1 MINRVVLV
9 GRLTR
14 DPELK
19 YTQNGIANLRFSVAV
34 NRTFQNQN
42 GERQADFINCVAW
55 RAQAENM
62 GKFLRKGSLIGVEG
76 RIETGSYQA
85 QDGSTRY
92 TTDVVCDSVQFLE
105 PRSANENRGGSGY
118 GGGQP
123 MPNQDFGGGYGGAP
137 SYPSQNQPQNNS
149 FGGGG
154 FSGNQQQKSFN
165 SPAPSFSN
173 NHEPASGSSDFSIS
187 DDDLPF

>member
-19 YTQNGIANLRFSVAV
+19 YTTNGIANLRFSIAV
-34 NRTFQNQN
+34 NRTFTSQN

-55 RAQAENM
+55 RGQAENM
-62 GKFLRKGSLIGVEG
+62 AKFLRKGSLIGVEG

-85 QDGSTRY
+85 QDGSMRY

-105 PRSANENRGGSGY
+105 PRSAAADRGNFGAQPSQDF
-118 GGGQP
+118 GGG
-123 MPNQDFGGGYGGAP
+123 FGGGYGGTPSFQSQAPTSNPYGGNPFGGAP
-137 SYPSQNQPQNNS
+137 SPDQGFGNLSQ
-149 FGGGG
+149 
-154 FSGNQQQKSFN
+154 SFN
-165 SPAPSFSN
+165 N
-173 NHEPASGSSDFSIS
+173 EPDFSSTINIS

>member
-19 YTQNGIANLRFSVAV
+19 YTTNGIANLRFSIAV
-34 NRTFQNQN
+34 NRTFTSQN

-55 RAQAENM
+55 RGQAENM
-62 GKFLRKGSLIGVEG
+62 AKFLRKGSLIGVEG

-85 QDGSTRY
+85 QDGSMRY

-105 PRSANENRGGSGY
+105 PRSASADRGNFGAQPSQDF
-118 GGGQP
+118 GGG
-123 MPNQDFGGGYGGAP
+123 FGGGYGGMPSFQQQAPASNGFGGNPFGGAP
-137 SYPSQNQPQNNS
+137 SMDQGFGNPSQ
-149 FGGGG
+149 
-154 FSGNQQQKSFN
+154 SFN
-165 SPAPSFSN
+165 N
-173 NHEPASGSSDFSIS
+173 EPDFSSTINIS

>member
-19 YTQNGIANLRFSVAV
+19 YTTNGIANLRFSVAV
-34 NRTFQNQN
+34 NRTFTNQS

-62 GKFLRKGSLIGVEG
+62 AKFLRKGSLIGVEG

-85 QDGSTRY
+85 QDGTTRY
-92 TTDVVCDSVQFLE
+92 TTDVIADSVQFLE
-105 PRSANENRGGSGY
+105 PRSQQT
-118 GGGQP
+118 GGGFQDQNASAGGFNNGGGFQQP
-123 MPNQDFGGGYGGAP
+123 SNGFGGG
-137 SYPSQNQPQNNS
+137 NNS
-149 FGGGG
+149 A
-154 FSGNQQQKSFN
+154 
-165 SPAPSFSN
+165 PAPSFPQAPANDFGMPSMPSSN
-173 NHEPASGSSDFSIS
+173 QGSGFSSTINIS

>member
-19 YTQNGIANLRFSVAV
+19 YTTNGIANLRFSIAV
-34 NRTFQNQN
+34 NRTFTSQN

-55 RAQAENM
+55 RGQAENM
-62 GKFLRKGSLIGVEG
+62 AKFLRKGSLIGVEG

-85 QDGSTRY
+85 QDGSMRY

-105 PRSANENRGGSGY
+105 PRSASADRGNFGAQPSQDL
-118 GGGQP
+118 GGG
-123 MPNQDFGGGYGGAP
+123 FGGGYGGTPSFQQQAP
-137 SYPSQNQPQNNS
+137 ASNGFVEILRGSTKYGSRSFGNPSQ
-149 FGGGG
+149 
-154 FSGNQQQKSFN
+154 SFN
-165 SPAPSFSN
+165 N
-173 NHEPASGSSDFSIS
+173 EPDFQ
-187 DDDLPF
+187 LNY

>member
-19 YTQNGIANLRFSVAV
+19 YTTNGIANLRFSIAV
-34 NRTFQNQN
+34 NRTFTSQN

-55 RAQAENM
+55 RSQAENM
-62 GKFLRKGSLIGVEG
+62 AKFLRKGSLIGVEG

-85 QDGSTRY
+85 QDGSMRY

-105 PRSANENRGGSGY
+105 PRSATADRGNFGT
-118 GGGQP
+118 QP
-123 MPNQDFGGGYGGAP
+123 SHD
-137 SYPSQNQPQNNS
+137 
-149 FGGGG
+149 
-154 FSGNQQQKSFN
+154 FSGGNPFGATQSVDQGFANPGSNFN
-165 SPAPSFSN
+165 S
-173 NHEPASGSSDFSIS
+173 EPDFSSTINIS

>member
-14 DPELK
+14 NPELK
-19 YTQNGIANLRFSVAV
+19 YTTSGIANLRFSLAV
-34 NRTFQNQN
+34 NRSFSGPN

-55 RAQAENM
+55 RGQAENM
-62 GKFLRKGSLIGVEG
+62 AKFLHKGSLIGVEG
-76 RIETGSYQA
+76 RIETGSYQT

-105 PRSANENRGGSGY
+105 SKKN
-118 GGGQP
+118 GQQGQNHQEVRMQQAQQP
-123 MPNQDFGGGYGGAP
+123 TFDSPYLQPGDNLFDPNFSIP
-137 SYPSQNQPQNNS
+137 SSYVPGQNQNS
-149 FGGGG
+149 
-154 FSGNQQQKSFN
+154 NIN
-165 SPAPSFSN
+165 IN
-173 NHEPASGSSDFSIS
+173 

>member
-19 YTQNGIANLRFSVAV
+19 YTTNGIANLRFTVAV
-34 NRTFQNQN
+34 NRTFTNQS
-42 GERQADFINCVAW
+42 GERQADFIGCVAW

-62 GKFLRKGSLIGVEG
+62 AKFLRKGSLIGVEG

-85 QDGSTRY
+85 QDGTTRY
-92 TTDVVCDSVQFLE
+92 TTDVIADSVQFLE
-105 PRSANENRGGSGY
+105 PRSANADRGSY
-118 GGGQP
+118 GGQ
-123 MPNQDFGGGYGGAP
+123 MPQDFAGAAAP
-137 SYPSQNQPQNNS
+137 SFPSP
-149 FGGGG
+149 
-154 FSGNQQQKSFN
+154 NQQQPFN
-165 SPAPSFSN
+165 N
-173 NHEPASGSSDFSIS
+173 PASQATNEPDFSSTINIS

>member
-19 YTQNGIANLRFSVAV
+19 YTTNGIANLRFSVAV
-34 NRTFQNQN
+34 NRTFTNQN

-55 RAQAENM
+55 RGQAENM
-62 GKFLRKGSLIGVEG
+62 SKFLRKGSLIGVEG

-85 QDGSTRY
+85 QDGTTRY
-92 TTDVVCDSVQFLE
+92 TTDVIADNVQFLE
-105 PRSANENRGGSGY
+105 PRSASTERGGGY
-118 GGGQP
+118 AGGQAP
-123 MPNQDFGGGYGGAP
+123 QQDFGGYGGVPSFPSQSQQPAANPFGGAP
-137 SYPSQNQPQNNS
+137 ASNQQAGSPSPS
-149 FGGGG
+149 FGGGPD
-154 FSGNQQQKSFN
+154 FN
-165 SPAPSFSN
+165 SSIN
-173 NHEPASGSSDFSIS
+173 IS

>member
-19 YTQNGIANLRFSVAV
+19 YTANGIANLRFSVAV
-34 NRTFQNQN
+34 NRSFTSQN

-55 RAQAENM
+55 RGQAENM
-62 GKFLRKGSLIGVEG
+62 AKFLRKGSLIGVEG

-85 QDGSTRY
+85 QDGTTRY
-92 TTDVVCDSVQFLE
+92 TTDVVADSVQFLE
-105 PRSANENRGGSGY
+105 PRSAQGDRAGGGFQDPGGFPGSGQQS
-118 GGGQP
+118 GGFGG
-123 MPNQDFGGGYGGAP
+123 GGGYGGAP
-137 SYPSQNQPQNNS
+137 S
-149 FGGGG
+149 FGGGQQQAPANDFG
-154 FSGNQQQKSFN
+154 MPSMPAPSGNQGSG
-165 SPAPSFSN
+165 FSSTIN
-173 NHEPASGSSDFSIS
+173 IS

>member
-14 DPELK
+14 DTELK
-19 YTQNGIANLRFSVAV
+19 YTTNGIANLRFSIAV
-34 NRTFQNQN
+34 NRTFTSQN

-55 RAQAENM
+55 RGQAENM
-62 GKFLRKGSLIGVEG
+62 AKFLRKGSLIGVEG

-85 QDGSTRY
+85 QDGSMRY

-105 PRSANENRGGSGY
+105 PRSASADRGNFGA
-118 GGGQP
+118 QP
-123 MPNQDFGGGYGGAP
+123 SQDFGGGFGGGYAGTPSFQQQAPASNGFGGNPFGGAP
-137 SYPSQNQPQNNS
+137 SMDQGFGNPSQ
-149 FGGGG
+149 
-154 FSGNQQQKSFN
+154 SFN
-165 SPAPSFSN
+165 N
-173 NHEPASGSSDFSIS
+173 EPDFSSTINIS

>member
-19 YTQNGIANLRFSVAV
+19 YTTNGIANLRFSIAV
-34 NRTFQNQN
+34 NRTFTSQN

-55 RAQAENM
+55 RGQAENM
-62 GKFLRKGSLIGVEG
+62 AKFLRKGSLIGVEG

-85 QDGSTRY
+85 QDGSMRY

-105 PRSANENRGGSGY
+105 PRSASADRGNFGAQPSQDF
-118 GGGQP
+118 GGG
-123 MPNQDFGGGYGGAP
+123 FGGGYGGTPSFQQQAPASNGFGGNPFGGAP
-137 SYPSQNQPQNNS
+137 SMDHGFGNPS
-149 FGGGG
+149 
-154 FSGNQQQKSFN
+154 KSFN
-165 SPAPSFSN
+165 N
-173 NHEPASGSSDFSIS
+173 EPDFSSTMNIS

>member
-14 DPELK
+14 NPELK
-19 YTQNGIANLRFSVAV
+19 YTTNGIANLRFSLAV
-34 NRTFQNQN
+34 NRSYSGPN

-55 RAQAENM
+55 RGQAENM
-62 GKFLRKGSLIGVEG
+62 AKFLHKGSLIGVEG
-76 RIETGSYQA
+76 RIETGSYQT

-105 PRSANENRGGSGY
+105 PKNN
-118 GGGQP
+118 GQ
-123 MPNQDFGGGYGGAP
+123 QG
-137 SYPSQNQPQNNS
+137 QNQQEA
-149 FGGGG
+149 GI
-154 FSGNQQQKSFN
+154 QQAQQPTFDSPYSQPGTNPFN
-165 SPAPSFSN
+165 PSFSIPPGYTPGHN
-173 NHEPASGSSDFSIS
+173 ENSNININ

>member
-19 YTQNGIANLRFSVAV
+19 YTTNGIANLRFSIAV
-34 NRTFQNQN
+34 NRTFTSQN

-55 RAQAENM
+55 RGQAENM
-62 GKFLRKGSLIGVEG
+62 AKFLRKGSLIGVEG

-85 QDGSTRY
+85 KDGSMRY

-105 PRSANENRGGSGY
+105 PRGGGNTQQGMPNPQY
-118 GGGQP
+118 TGGQNFGGGQP
-123 MPNQDFGGGYGGAP
+123 TYNNPPHQQFGGAP
-137 SYPSQNQPQNNS
+137 QQGPGYQQPVQPPQNQQNYTRMDEDP
-149 FGGGG
+149 F
-154 FSGNQQQKSFN
+154 
-165 SPAPSFSN
+165 ASN
-173 NHEPASGSSDFSIS
+173 KGPIEVTE
-187 DDDLPF
+187 DDLPF

>member
-19 YTQNGIANLRFSVAV
+19 YTTNGIANLRFSIAV
-34 NRTFQNQN
+34 NRTFTSQN

-55 RAQAENM
+55 RNQAENM
-62 GKFLRKGSLIGVEG
+62 AKFLRKGSLIGVEG

-105 PRSANENRGGSGY
+105 PRSASADRGSFGS
-118 GGGQP
+118 Q
-123 MPNQDFGGGYGGAP
+123 
-137 SYPSQNQPQNNS
+137 PSQVEDMVVRHHSHHNNLPMLLVETHLEELQVQIKTLAIHHLRS
-149 FGGGG
+149 IMDLISVLLLTF
-154 FSGNQQQKSFN
+154 QMMIYHFN
-165 SPAPSFSN
+165 F
-173 NHEPASGSSDFSIS
+173 
-187 DDDLPF
+187 

>member
-19 YTQNGIANLRFSVAV
+19 YTTNGIANLRFSIAV
-34 NRTFQNQN
+34 NRTFTSQN

-55 RAQAENM
+55 RGQAENM
-62 GKFLRKGSLIGVEG
+62 AKFLRKGSLIGVEG

-105 PRSANENRGGSGY
+105 PRQASADRQNF
-118 GGGQP
+118 GGQP
-123 MPNQDFGGGYGGAP
+123 SQDFGGGFGGGYGGTPSFPAQAP
-137 SYPSQNQPQNNS
+137 ATNNPYGGNP
-149 FGGGG
+149 FGGTPSPDQG
-154 FSGNQQQKSFN
+154 FNNPSSQFN
-165 SPAPSFSN
+165 N
-173 NHEPASGSSDFSIS
+173 EPDFSSTINIS

>member
-19 YTQNGIANLRFSVAV
+19 YTTNGIANLRFSIAV
-34 NRTFQNQN
+34 NRTFTSQN

-55 RAQAENM
+55 RGQAENM
-62 GKFLRKGSLIGVEG
+62 AKFLRKGSLIGVEG

-85 QDGSTRY
+85 QDGSMRY

-105 PRSANENRGGSGY
+105 PRSVSADRQQNFGAQPSQDF
-118 GGGQP
+118 GGG
-123 MPNQDFGGGYGGAP
+123 FGGGYGGAP
-137 SYPSQNQPQNNS
+137 SFQQQAPASNNFGGNPFGGAPSMDQAFGNPSQ
-149 FGGGG
+149 
-154 FSGNQQQKSFN
+154 SFN
-165 SPAPSFSN
+165 N
-173 NHEPASGSSDFSIS
+173 EPDFSSTINIS

>member
-19 YTQNGIANLRFSVAV
+19 YTTNGIANLRFSIAV
-34 NRTFQNQN
+34 NRTFTSQN

-55 RAQAENM
+55 RGQAENM
-62 GKFLRKGSLIGVEG
+62 AKFLRKGSLIGVEG

-85 QDGSTRY
+85 QDGTTRY

-105 PRSANENRGGSGY
+105 PRSASADRGNFGSQPSQDF
-118 GGGQP
+118 GGG
-123 MPNQDFGGGYGGAP
+123 FGGGYGGAP
-137 SYPSQNQPQNNS
+137 SFPSQSQSTNPYAGNP
-149 FGGGG
+149 FGG
-154 FSGNQQQKSFN
+154 
-165 SPAPSFSN
+165 APSPDQGFN
-173 NHEPASGSSDFSIS
+173 NPSSQFNNAPDFSSTINIS

>member
-19 YTQNGIANLRFSVAV
+19 YTTNGIANLRFSIAV
-34 NRTFQNQN
+34 NRTFTSQN

-55 RAQAENM
+55 RGQAENM
-62 GKFLRKGSLIGVEG
+62 AKFLRKGSLIGVEG

-105 PRSANENRGGSGY
+105 PRQASADRQNF
-118 GGGQP
+118 GGQP
-123 MPNQDFGGGYGGAP
+123 SQDFGGGFGGGYGGTPSFPSQSPATNNPYGGNPFGGAP
-137 SYPSQNQPQNNS
+137 SPDQGFNNPSAQFNN
-149 FGGGG
+149 
-154 FSGNQQQKSFN
+154 
-165 SPAPSFSN
+165 AP
-173 NHEPASGSSDFSIS
+173 DFSSTINIS

>member
-19 YTQNGIANLRFSVAV
+19 YTTNGIANLRFSIAV
-34 NRTFQNQN
+34 NRTFTSQN

-55 RAQAENM
+55 RGQAENM
-62 GKFLRKGSLIGVEG
+62 AKFLRKGSLIGVEG

-85 QDGSTRY
+85 QDGTTRY

-105 PRSANENRGGSGY
+105 PRSASADRGNFGS
-118 GGGQP
+118 QP
-123 MPNQDFGGGYGGAP
+123 SQDFGG
-137 SYPSQNQPQNNS
+137 S
-149 FGGGG
+149 
-154 FSGNQQQKSFN
+154 
-165 SPAPSFSN
+165 
-173 NHEPASGSSDFSIS
+173 
-187 DDDLPF
+187 

>member
-19 YTQNGIANLRFSVAV
+19 YTTNGIANLRFSVAV
-34 NRTFQNQN
+34 NRTFTNQN

-55 RAQAENM
+55 RGQAENM
-62 GKFLRKGSLIGVEG
+62 AKFLRKGSLIGVEG

-85 QDGSTRY
+85 QDGTTRY
-92 TTDVVCDSVQFLE
+92 TTDVIADSIQFLE
-105 PRSANENRGGSGY
+105 PRSTTTDRGGGGY
-118 GGGQP
+118 AGGQ
-123 MPNQDFGGGYGGAP
+123 MPQQDFGGYGGAP
-137 SYPSQNQPQNNS
+137 SFPSQQQPAANS
-149 FGGGG
+149 FGGAPAP
-154 FSGNQQQKSFN
+154 NQQMAKPTPAFN
-165 SPAPSFSN
+165 N
-173 NHEPASGSSDFSIS
+173 EPDFSSTINIS